1 MENQEVWGVGVEEEG
16 AGLTKHDRG
25 GLFVF
30 LFLKVWEGWVSEG
43 GGRGVGGKMGGC
55 RERIAR
61 PYE

>member
-1 MENQEVWGVGVEEEG
+1 MVVVEEG
-16 AGLTKHDRG
+16 AGLTKHGRG

-30 LFLKVWEGWVSEG
+30 LFSKVWDGWVSES

-55 RERIAR
+55 GERIAR